1 MLVAYVSGHGYGHAT
16 RIGEVLRRVRE
27 MQPDVPITVVTSGP
41 EALYRRAIGAA
52 FEFRNVDCDLG
63 LVQKGALVIDEAA
76 TAAAWK
82 GFVRDLP
89 DQIDAEWRWLR
100 HAGAKVVLG
109 DIPPLAFQVAHDAG
123 VPSIAIA
130 NFSWDWIYKHL
141 GARQPVLRAA
151 GEKCAESYRHTGL
164 LLKLPF
170 AGDLSA
176 FPRFEEIPLI
186 ARRPKVEKEDARRRL
201 GLSGAP
207 IVLFSF
213 GGLGLPSF
221 DYRVLAHLSDYRF
234 VVTGMIADVA
244 PNVRVLLETEMD
256 ELDLS
261 YEDVV
266 GAADVVLTKPGYGIV
281 SDAVG
286 AGTRLVYTDRGDF
299 PEYPILVR
307 ELPRYLAA
315 EYITGMELAEGQLG
329 RALEAVLR
337 KPMPEAPDTSG
348 ADIAA
353 FRLLEQMAG
362 S

>member
-16 RIGEVLRRVRE
+16 RVGEVLRRVRE

-41 EALYRRAIGAA
+41 ETLYRRAIPGP
-52 FEFRNVDCDLG
+52 FEFRSLDCDVG
-63 LVQKGALVIDEAA
+63 LVQKGALSIDEAA
-76 TAAAWK
+76 TGAAWK
-82 GFVRDLP
+82 AFVRELP
-89 DQIDAEWRWLR
+89 DRIDVEWRWLR

-123 VPSIAIA
+123 VPSVGLA

-141 GARQPVLRAA
+141 GSRHPVLRAA
-151 GEKCAESYRHTGL
+151 GEKCADAYRHAGL

-176 FPRFEEIPLI
+176 FPRLEEIPLI
-186 ARRPKVEKEDARRRL
+186 ARRPKLSKEDARRRL
-201 GLSGAP
+201 DMGGVP

-213 GGLGLPSF
+213 GGLGLPDF
-221 DYRVLAHLSDYRF
+221 DYRVLGQLTDYRF
-234 VVTGMIADVA
+234 IVTGMIADVA

-256 ELDLS
+256 ELGLA

-281 SDAVG
+281 SDAIG
-286 AGTRLVYTDRGDF
+286 ARTRLVYTDRGDF

-307 ELPRYLAA
+307 ELPRYLSV
-315 EYITGMELAEGQLG
+315 EYITGMELFGGQLR
-329 RALEAVLR
+329 RALEAVLAR
-337 KPMPEAPDTSG
+337 PMPEPPDTSG

-353 FRLLEQMAG
+353 FRLLEQMA
-362 S
+362 